1 MAKIS
6 GPLLD
11 RIDLH
16 IEVPAVKYKELSSK
30 ESGESSEIIRV
41 RVIRAREIQA
51 HQFKGRKGL
60 YANADMQSK
69 DIREY
74 CKLDGVGRNV

>member
-16 IEVPAVKYKELSSK
+16 IEVPAVKYKDLSSK
-30 ESGESSEIIRV
+30 ETGESSERIRE
-41 RVIRAREIQA
+41 RVIRAREIQSRR
-51 HQFKGRKGL
+51 FRGRKGI
-60 YANADMQSK
+60 YANAGMQ
-69 DIREY
+69 
-74 CKLDGVGRNV
+74 